1 MWVAGPMK
9 GKPHFSC
16 CPCVTAGQHGGLCRS
31 AHTRFVC
38 HGHAACSISLHA
50 RGLTTDCT
58 RMCMRSTGEGSA
70 PRARAQGPQ
79 LAVVVP
85 TRELGVQTALLAR
98 APTK

>member
-1 MWVAGPMK
+1 
-9 GKPHFSC
+9 
-16 CPCVTAGQHGGLCRS
+16 
-31 AHTRFVC
+31 
-38 HGHAACSISLHA
+38 
-50 RGLTTDCT
+50 
-58 RMCMRSTGEGSA
+58 MCMRSTGEGSA